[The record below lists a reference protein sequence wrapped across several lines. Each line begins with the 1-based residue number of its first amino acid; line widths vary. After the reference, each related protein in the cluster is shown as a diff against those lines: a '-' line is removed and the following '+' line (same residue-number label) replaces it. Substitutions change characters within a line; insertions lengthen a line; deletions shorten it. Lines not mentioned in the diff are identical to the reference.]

1 MSYVEMNMFAPRI
14 WGFDRDDAEMRVA
27 LASDWSRADLVWER
41 LTEAAFAAFSA
52 GDLRRTGRLLVGADN
67 VARLFFGPNDL
78 RRANTAANRALL
90 ARRQGNTTRAE
101 KLQKQALTLWAGA
114 RGSIDA
120 LEFRPRSRSSLFH
133 LRMEA
138 LHRDQFH
145 TNMRT
150 RYHRIAEETEQVL
163 RGLTSAPSASRPM
176 FSRWRGEK
184 PPVFDD
190 SRKFLAAALALID
203 G

>member
-1 MSYVEMNMFAPRI
+1 MSYVEMIMFAPRI
-14 WGFDRDDAEMRVA
+14 WGFDRDDAEMRIA
-27 LASDWSRADLVWER
+27 LASNWSRADLVWER
-41 LTEAAFAAFSA
+41 LTEAAHEAFSG
-52 GDLRRTGRLLVGADN
+52 GDLRRTGRLLVGADWI
-67 VARLFFGPNDL
+67 ARLFFDADDL

-90 ARRQGNTTRAE
+90 ARRKGQRLRAE
-101 KLQKQALTLWAGA
+101 AYQMRALALWRGAGA
-114 RGSIDA
+114 RIDR

-145 TNMRT
+145 ANMRT
-150 RYHRIAEETEQVL
+150 RYSRIADETEQAL
-163 RGLTSAPSASRPM
+163 RQLTERAPSARP
-176 FSRWRGEK
+176 FFARWRAEK

>member
-14 WGFDRDDAEMRVA
+14 WGFDRDDAEMRMA
-27 LASDWSRADLVWER
+27 RASGWSRADLVWER
-41 LTEAAFAAFSA
+41 LTEAAHGAFSQ
-52 GDLRRTGRLLVGADN
+52 GNLRRTGRLLLAAHW
-67 VARLFFGPNDL
+67 VARLWFDARDL
-78 RRANTAANRALL
+78 RCANTLANRSLL
-90 ARRQGNTTRAE
+90 ARKRGDNARAE
-101 KLQKQALTLWAGA
+101 TLQKRALSVWAGA
-114 RGSIDA
+114 APAIDG

-138 LHRDQFH
+138 LHRDQFQA
-145 TNMRT
+145 NMRT
-150 RYHRIAEETEQVL
+150 RYRRIAEETEQAL
-163 RGLTSAPSASRPM
+163 RRLSAGAPSERSF

>member
-14 WGFDRDDAEMRVA
+14 WGFDRDDAEMRMA
-27 LASDWSRADLVWER
+27 RASDWSRADLVWER
-41 LTEAAFAAFSA
+41 LTEAAHAAYTS
-52 GDLRRTGRLLVGADN
+52 GDLRGTGRLLTAADWVG
-67 VARLFFGPNDL
+67 RLCFDHGDL
-78 RRANTAANRALL
+78 RRANSAANRAIL
-90 ARRQGNTTRAE
+90 ARSQGRTARAE
-101 KLQKQALTLWAGA
+101 ALQKQALALWRGAG
-114 RGSIDA
+114 GQIDS

-145 TNMRT
+145 ANMRT
-150 RYHRIAEETEQVL
+150 RYHRIAAETEQAL
-163 RGLTSAPSASRPM
+163 RLLTGATPQGRPLYA
-176 FSRWRGEK
+176 RWRGEK

>member
-14 WGFDRDDAEMRVA
+14 WGFDRDDAEMRMA
-27 LASDWSRADLVWER
+27 LAADWSRADLAWER
-41 LTEAAFAAFSA
+41 LTEAAHAAFSG
-52 GDLRRTGRLLVGADN
+52 GDLRRTGRLLAGADWI
-67 VARLFFGPNDL
+67 ARLFFDADDL
-78 RRANTAANRALL
+78 RRANTAANRAVL
-90 ARRQGNTTRAE
+90 AQRQAQSVRAE
-101 KLQKQALTLWAGA
+101 AYQKRALAVWRGA
-114 RGSIDA
+114 AVQIDR

-138 LHRDQFH
+138 LHREQFH
-145 TNMRT
+145 ANMRT
-150 RYHRIAEETEQVL
+150 RYRRIAEETEQAFRL
-163 RGLTSAPSASRPM
+163 LTVGAPSGRPLYA
-176 FSRWRGEK
+176 RWRGEK

>member
-14 WGFDRDDAEMRVA
+14 WGFERDDAEMRVA

-52 GDLRRTGRLLVGADN
+52 GDLRRTGRLLVRADY
-67 VARLFFGPNDL
+67 VSRLFFEQGDL

-90 ARRQGNTTRAE
+90 AKRQGNTARAV
-101 KLQKQALTLWAGA
+101 KLQKRALTLWAGA
-114 RGSIDA
+114 RDRIET

-145 TNMRT
+145 ANMRT

-163 RGLTSAPSASRPM
+163 RGLTSAPQASRTM

-184 PPVFDD
+184 PPVYDD

>member
-1 MSYVEMNMFAPRI
+1 MNMFAPRI
-14 WGFDRDDAEMRVA
+14 WGFDRDDAEMRMA
-27 LASDWSRADLVWER
+27 LAADWSRADLVWER
-41 LTEAAFAAFSA
+41 LTEAAIAAFST
-52 GDLRRTGRLLVGADN
+52 GDLRRTGRLLLGADL
-67 VARLFFGPNDL
+67 VARLFFDAHDL
-78 RRANTAANRALL
+78 RRANTFANRSFL
-90 ARRQGNTTRAE
+90 ARRQGRMARAE
-101 KLQKQALTLWAGA
+101 AFQKRALTLWTGA
-114 RGSIDA
+114 SDSIER

-145 TNMRT
+145 ANMRT
-150 RYHRIAEETEQVL
+150 RYRRMAAETEQVL
-163 RGLTSAPSASRPM
+163 RAAASGDRPM
-176 FSRWRGEK
+176 FVRWRGEK

>member
-1 MSYVEMNMFAPRI
+1 MNMFAPRI

-27 LASDWSRADLVWER
+27 LAAGWSRADLVWER
-41 LTEAAFAAFSA
+41 LTEAAHTAFSQ
-52 GDLRRTGRLLVGADN
+52 GELRRSGRLLLGADW
-67 VARLFFGPNDL
+67 VSRLFFDASDL
-78 RRANTAANRALL
+78 RRANTLANLSLLAFRQGHDARAETLQKRALSV
-90 ARRQGNTTRAE
+90 
-101 KLQKQALTLWAGA
+101 WAGA
-114 RGSIDA
+114 ASVIDS

-145 TNMRT
+145 ANMRT
-150 RYHRIAEETEQVL
+150 RYRRIAEETEQAL
-163 RGLTSAPSASRPM
+163 RILTVAAPSDRP
-176 FSRWRGEK
+176 FFARWRGEK

>member
-1 MSYVEMNMFAPRI
+1 MSYVEMTMFAPRI
-14 WGFDRDDAEMRVA
+14 WGFDRDDAEMRMA
-27 LASDWSRADLVWER
+27 LASGWSRADLVWER
-41 LTEAAFAAFSA
+41 LTEAAHAAFGS
-52 GDLRRTGRLLVGADN
+52 GDLRRTGRLLTA
-67 VARLFFGPNDL
+67 AEWLSRLFFDASDL

-90 ARRQGNTTRAE
+90 ARRQGRKARAE
-101 KLQKQALTLWAGA
+101 AYQKRALALWQGAGA
-114 RGSIDA
+114 QIDR

-145 TNMRT
+145 ANMRT
-150 RYHRIAEETEQVL
+150 RYRRIAEEVERAL
-163 RGLTSAPSASRPM
+163 RHLTVATPPDRP
-176 FSRWRGEK
+176 FYARWRGEK

>member
-14 WGFDRDDAEMRVA
+14 WGFDRDDAEMRIA
-27 LASDWSRADLVWER
+27 RASNWSRADLVWER
-41 LTEAAFAAFSA
+41 LTEAAHEAFSG
-52 GDLRRTGRLLVGADN
+52 GDLRRTGRLLVRADWI
-67 VARLFFGPNDL
+67 ARLFFDADDL

-90 ARRQGNTTRAE
+90 ARRKGQNLRAEAYQTRA
-101 KLQKQALTLWAGA
+101 LALWRGAGA
-114 RGSIDA
+114 QIDR

-145 TNMRT
+145 ANMRT
-150 RYHRIAEETEQVL
+150 RYRRIADETEQAL
-163 RGLTSAPSASRPM
+163 RQLTERTPSDRP
-176 FSRWRGEK
+176 FFARWRGEK